1 MPNMAVI
8 QPIDLQHKVKSATRA
23 ARHDL
28 VKLAELY
35 FTTQVQGQADA
46 TIRAKRRDLEHFL
59 QFFFGIYHHHD
70 PAEWYT
76 SVTREWLKRMRRDR
90 RVAKATALRRYN
102 TVRHFARWAHE
113 HVAPFPLGCPT
124 DVVKA
129 PETPEA
135 NWYGLERKNELRLL
149 AAAQTLSRVTSQGG
163 TQQGSRDLA
172 LVRCLLGSGLR
183 ISELLRL
190 EIDQYDGRG
199 FREVLAKGGSRRRF
213 VKLWG
218 RDAKD
223 ALETWIEERG
233 AEPGPLF
240 PTRTFRPM
248 TRDQAWRILK
258 RMERQANTHLPAEER
273 FEVTPHTLRHTLL
286 KKLADQKGIHVAL
299 KQSGHQSD
307 RYIWRYVQPSEQA
320 MEADDELD

>member
-1 MPNMAVI
+1 MRITALERQPN
-8 QPIDLQHKVKSATRA
+8 LQHKVGVAKKA
-23 ARHDL
+23 ARQDL

-35 FTTQVQGQADA
+35 FRSQVQGQADA

-59 QFFFGIYHHHD
+59 QFFFGLYHHHD

-90 RVAKATALRRYN
+90 RVAKATVLRRYN

-124 DVVKA
+124 DGVKA

-135 NWYGLERKNELRLL
+135 DWYGLERKNELRLL
-149 AAAQTLSRVTSQGG
+149 AAAQTLSTGAGRSG
-163 TQQGSRDLA
+163 TKQGSRDLA
-172 LVRCLLGSGLR
+172 LVHSLLGSGLR

-190 EIDQYDGRG
+190 GIDQYDGRG
-199 FREVLAKGGSRRRF
+199 FQDVLAKGGSRRKF

-218 RDAKD
+218 RNAKD
-223 ALETWIEERG
+223 GLDKWITERG
-233 AEPGPLF
+233 GGPGPLF
-240 PTRTFRPM
+240 PTRTNKAM

-258 RMERQANTHLPAEER
+258 RMERQANAHLPAEER

-286 KKLADQKGIHVAL
+286 KKLADQKGIHVAM

-307 RYIWRYVQPSEQA
+307 RYIWRYVQPSDDA
-320 MEADDELD
+320 LEADDDLD

>member
-1 MPNMAVI
+1 MGITALEQQPN
-8 QPIDLQHKVKSATRA
+8 LQHKVGVAKKA
-23 ARHDL
+23 ARRDL

-35 FTTQVQGQADA
+35 FRSQVQGQADA

-59 QFFFGIYHHHD
+59 QFFFGLYHHHD

-90 RVAKATALRRYN
+90 RVAKATVVRRYN

-113 HVAPFPLGCPT
+113 HLAPFPLGCPT
-124 DVVKA
+124 DGVKA

-135 NWYGLERKNELRLL
+135 DWYGLEHKNELRLL
-149 AAAQTLSRVTSQGG
+149 AAAQTLSKGAGRSG
-163 TQQGSRDLA
+163 TKQGSRDFA
-172 LVRCLLGSGLR
+172 LVHSLLGSGLR

-190 EIDQYDGRG
+190 ELDQYDGGG
-199 FREVLAKGGSRRRF
+199 FRDVLAKGGSRRRF

-223 ALETWIEERG
+223 TLDQWIKERG

-240 PTRTFRPM
+240 PTRTNKAM

-286 KKLADQKGIHVAL
+286 KKLADQKGIHVAM

-307 RYIWRYVQPSEQA
+307 RYIWRYVQPSDDA
-320 MEADDELD
+320 MEADDDLD